1 MKVFFIGAGPGDP
14 ELLTLKAARI
24 IGQCSVC
31 LYAGSLVPVEVVDCA
46 PENARVVDTAPLTL
60 NETHA
65 EIMQAH
71 AKGQDVARVHSGDP
85 SLYGAIAEQ
94 IRLLRADGIEYE
106 IIPSLQIID
115 GFEKRQ
121 KREFPKHGNECELKI
136 DNPAAEI
143 TLESIEIIKKAF
155 EMTSP
160 VRLIV
165 NGEEDLLVL
174 PVCIHAPENSVVL
187 YGQPN
192 KGLVLVQI
200 TTEIR
205 NKAQTLLDMMK

>member
-1 MKVFFIGAGPGDP
+1 MKLPDSLRDQLKIPLG
-14 ELLTLKAARI
+14 LLLP
-24 IGQCSVC
+24 IGQ
-31 LYAGSLVPVEVVDCA
+31 DNK
-46 PENARVVDTAPLTL
+46 ENIQKHLSDDSYIITV
-60 NETHA
+60 
-65 EIMQAH
+65 
-71 AKGQDVARVHSGDP
+71 GDRTT
-85 SLYGAIAEQ
+85 EKM
-94 IRLLRADGIEYE
+94 IEYG
-106 IIPSLQIID
+106 IIPSLQIVD

-121 KREFPKHGNECELKI
+121 KREFPKLGKEFELKI
-136 DNPAAEI
+136 DNPPAEI
-143 TLESIEIIKKAF
+143 TLHSIHIIKKAF

-160 VRLIV
+160 IRLIV

-174 PVCIHAPENSVVL
+174 PACIHAPKNSVIL